1 MGQNMI
7 VAFATYANDYS
18 GYVTTEMEYM
28 VQRYEG
34 ASTLYGPKTNEV
46 YAREFASL
54 FRETMNGSSTTSN
67 ADIPVR
73 NRLDYFERNPSEND
87 GPVTRMVAPIL
98 GVEEVPTIS
107 MHEAYSPSIGNDTGI
122 SWGA

>member
-73 NRLDYFERNPSEND
+73 NRLDYFTKNPSEKD
-87 GPVTRMVAPIL
+87 GPVTKMVAPVL
-98 GVEEVPTIS
+98 GVEEVPAMS
-107 MHEAYSPSIGNDTGI
+107 LHEIYSSLMGKDT
-122 SWGA
+122 